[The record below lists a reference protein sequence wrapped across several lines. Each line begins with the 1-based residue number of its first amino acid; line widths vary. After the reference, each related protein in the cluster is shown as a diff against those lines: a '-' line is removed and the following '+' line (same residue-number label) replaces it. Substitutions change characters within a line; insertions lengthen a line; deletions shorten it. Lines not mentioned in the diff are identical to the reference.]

1 MTRIMALAQARQI
14 DVILVSELTRFCDQ
28 WEMQFFH
35 ETQFWDIGNL
45 LIIVRWSPREICFKK
60 RTFFPC

>member
-1 MTRIMALAQARQI
+1 MADGFGKTLTI

-28 WEMQFFH
+28 WEMEFFH

-45 LIIVRWSPREICFKK
+45 LIYRAMVATRDLL
-60 RTFFPC
+60 